1 MRKAREKK
9 KEREREKGEEDRER
23 EIPGNC
29 PGDWRQDLVRAL
41 WTYCFIENI
50 KQI

>member
-9 KEREREKGEEDRER
+9 KERERKKGEEDGER

-29 PGDWRQDLVRAL
+29 PGGWRQDLVQAV
-41 WTYCFIENI
+41 WAHCFIKI
-50 KQI
+50 